1 MPRHSAGVK
10 SISFAAKMKISGA
23 GLPAWTSAGLAM
35 ASKGRQLHFSKKR
48 PILLAEAKAIL
59 ILASRNSVNKER
71 IPG

>member
-35 ASKGRQLHFSKKR
+35 ASKGRQLHFSKEKAHF
-48 PILLAEAKAIL
+48 AEAKAIL